1 MLATF
6 IRSIVIYI
14 IVLIVMRLMGKRE
27 IGQMQPFELAISI
40 MIADLAATPMAET
53 GIPISNGIVPIL
65 GLLVMHLVISTL
77 NIKSTKAREIICGK
91 PSILIY
97 RGKIDEKTLRKERF
111 TINELEERLRDNN
124 IFNIGDVDYAILET
138 SGQVTVIPKPNKRNT
153 TPEDINIEPEY
164 EGISYDL
171 VVDGKVMY
179 KNLEKIGKNYK
190 WLERQSE
197 KFGIKPEEALIITI
211 DGNNTECLS
220 ELKKEIDDKSLEN
233 AKEKLGELDKKW
245 DEKHDKLAYY
255 IEHDELEKVDTAI
268 VQVKS
273 FVENE
278 EIPSAIAELETGK
291 FVLEHIERK
300 YKFNLQN
307 IF

>member
-1 MLATF
+1 MLIIFLRAIF
-6 IRSIVIYI
+6 LYIV
-14 IVLIVMRLMGKRE
+14 VLIVMRLMGKRE

-153 TPEDINIEPEY
+153 TPKDFNIEPEY

-211 DGNNTECLS
+211 DGNDNFFC
-220 ELKKEIDDKSLEN
+220 
-233 AKEKLGELDKKW
+233 
-245 DEKHDKLAYY
+245 
-255 IEHDELEKVDTAI
+255 
-268 VQVKS
+268 Q
-273 FVENE
+273 
-278 EIPSAIAELETGK
+278 P
-291 FVLEHIERK
+291 
-300 YKFNLQN
+300 LQN
-307 IF
+307 KN